1 MKNPFS
7 KLFHRDRRKEYK
19 IMQNRSDLTWYQDEI
34 RKTEHMQRINMV
46 SDIDSYLLREHKVLQ
61 RPNFNFKDKEF
72 QTAKIILQ
80 TVKTIINF
88 HTSYTV
94 GNPISFTG
102 DKELVELIERVY
114 RKGQFTKQDYEITT
128 QLLKYGNAW
137 EYIYL
142 QDDKIKSKVFIN
154 DECYPCYDD
163 KGNYYAFIE
172 YWRDKDS
179 GAEYHTIYYPDKVE
193 TYVDNELVDTHK
205 NLTGLPIHYKSMV
218 PSAYTQFGEPFIND
232 LIPIIDQV
240 EQLLSRL
247 DDAVQTLSMNPIGV
261 LTGLSTVDEM
271 IDSNMVGACVQ
282 LAEGDFKYAT
292 VTMDHANIK
301 QELDSLLM
309 QFYGIA
315 CVPAS
320 VLGQSNVANVSE
332 VSLSMLFNSTDN
344 VARQNMFA
352 LKEGFA
358 VRWEYMRKLLA
369 LQGTPIK
376 DELFDTLDCSFNV
389 NRPVDTESAMKE
401 MKMQYEMGAISR
413 QTIIE
418 NSKHTPNTA
427 LELDRIKAEESES
440 TEDVKEVIDLQE
452 RESGNNNPSGD
463 GGESKENVDVKTPS
477 V

>member
-7 KLFHRDRRKEYK
+7 RLFHRDRRKEYRA
-19 IMQNRSDLTWYQDEI
+19 MQNKSDLTWYQDEI

-80 TVKTIINF
+80 TVRTIVNF
-88 HTSYTV
+88 HSSYTI
-94 GNPISFTG
+94 GNQISFTG

-114 RKGQFTKQDYEITT
+114 RKGQFAKQDYEITT
-128 QLLKYGNAW
+128 QLIKYGNAW

-142 QDDKIKSKVFIN
+142 QDNKIKSKVFIN

-193 TYVDNELVDTHK
+193 SYVDNKLADTHK

-240 EQLLSRL
+240 ENLLSKL
-247 DDAVQTLSMNPIGV
+247 DDAVTTLSLNPMGV

>member
-7 KLFHRDRRKEYK
+7 RLFHRDRRKEYK
-19 IMQNRSDLTWYQDEI
+19 AMQNRSDLTWYQDEI

-72 QTAKIILQ
+72 QIAKIILQ

-142 QDDKIKSKVFIN
+142 QDNKIKSKVFIN

-193 TYVDNELVDTHK
+193 SYVDNKLADTHK

-240 EQLLSRL
+240 ENLLSKL
-247 DDAVQTLSMNPIGV
+247 DDAVTTLSLNPMGV
-261 LTGLSTVDEM
+261 LTGISTVDEM

-320 VLGQSNVANVSE
+320 
-332 VSLSMLFNSTDN
+332 
-344 VARQNMFA
+344 R
-352 LKEGFA
+352 
-358 VRWEYMRKLLA
+358 
-369 LQGTPIK
+369 
-376 DELFDTLDCSFNV
+376 
-389 NRPVDTESAMKE
+389 
-401 MKMQYEMGAISR
+401 
-413 QTIIE
+413 
-418 NSKHTPNTA
+418 SK
-427 LELDRIKAEESES
+427 
-440 TEDVKEVIDLQE
+440 
-452 RESGNNNPSGD
+452 
-463 GGESKENVDVKTPS
+463 
-477 V
+477 

>member
-1 MKNPFS
+1 
-7 KLFHRDRRKEYK
+7 
-19 IMQNRSDLTWYQDEI
+19 
-34 RKTEHMQRINMV
+34 
-46 SDIDSYLLREHKVLQ
+46 
-61 RPNFNFKDKEF
+61 
-72 QTAKIILQ
+72 
-80 TVKTIINF
+80 
-88 HTSYTV
+88 
-94 GNPISFTG
+94 
-102 DKELVELIERVY
+102 
-114 RKGQFTKQDYEITT
+114 
-128 QLLKYGNAW
+128 
-137 EYIYL
+137 
-142 QDDKIKSKVFIN
+142 
-154 DECYPCYDD
+154 
-163 KGNYYAFIE
+163 
-172 YWRDKDS
+172 
-179 GAEYHTIYYPDKVE
+179 
-193 TYVDNELVDTHK
+193 
-205 NLTGLPIHYKSMV
+205 MV

-240 EQLLSRL
+240 ENLLSKL
-247 DDAVQTLSMNPIGV
+247 DDAVTTLSLNPMGV
-261 LTGLSTVDEM
+261 LTGISTVDEM

-401 MKMQYEMGAISR
+401 MLWQRNMGAISK

-427 LELDRIKAEESES
+427 LELERIKAEE
-440 TEDVKEVIDLQE
+440 DDRAKRVKEAAELQN
-452 RESGNNNPSGD
+452 GNGDDNPSGG

>member
-7 KLFHRDRRKEYK
+7 RLFHRDRRKEYK
-19 IMQNRSDLTWYQDEI
+19 AMQNRSDLTWYQDEI
-34 RKTEHMQRINMV
+34 RKTENMQRINMV
-46 SDIDSYLLREHKVLQ
+46 SEIDSYLLREHKVLQ
-61 RPNFNFKDKEF
+61 RPNFQFKDKEF

-142 QDDKIKSKVFIN
+142 QDNKIKSKVFIN

-179 GAEYHTIYYPDKVE
+179 GAEYHTIYYPDRVE
-193 TYVDNELVDTHK
+193 SYVDNELIDTHK

-320 VLGQSNVANVSE
+320 VLGQSNVA
-332 VSLSMLFNSTDN
+332 
-344 VARQNMFA
+344 R
-352 LKEGFA
+352 
-358 VRWEYMRKLLA
+358 LLA
-369 LQGTPIK
+369 
-376 DELFDTLDCSFNV
+376 C
-389 NRPVDTESAMKE
+389 
-401 MKMQYEMGAISR
+401 
-413 QTIIE
+413 
-418 NSKHTPNTA
+418 
-427 LELDRIKAEESES
+427 
-440 TEDVKEVIDLQE
+440 
-452 RESGNNNPSGD
+452 
-463 GGESKENVDVKTPS
+463 
-477 V
+477 